1 MKIMPQVGWL
11 GLTGLAVALT
21 MSCGDNDPAV
31 RASCANPRTAIVV
44 QVGDS
49 ITGANTFSPNAR
61 CFRSGSGS
69 TVTFR
74 WGAGVGHH
82 SVTPAPGNAFPAALG
97 TITAGPDGITHVTTT
112 NSMAGVYRYYCIN
125 HGSVNGE
132 GLVSGMA
139 DSIIIYAEE

>member
-1 MKIMPQVGWL
+1 MPQVGWL

-97 TITAGPDGITHVTTT
+97 TITAGPDGNMWFTEYTANKI
-112 NSMAGVYRYYCIN
+112 GVFNLSTR
-125 HGSVNGE
+125 E
-132 GLVSGMA
+132 FTE
-139 DSIIIYAEE
+139 YAP